1 MNESERHHHPSGGSI
16 KDRRGL
22 LILLAMM
29 AATLTTAAW
38 GVEIAPK
45 SPQEL
50 AEIADEIVL
59 GVVESRSMEQT
70 TNEEWLERKFTYQ
83 VRVEEDSEK
92 GGLKQGDVIQVKA
105 ANRRW
110 IGPDPMPP
118 SGTGHFPL
126 PIVGE
131 LARFHLVD
139 ISGDDAYMVVIPN
152 GVELSRDADA
162 TDPRRIGDLPP
173 EPAMP
178 EEETPAEEAD
188 RDPFGWDVLLV
199 LLAIPLVVGG
209 LRQKGRPR
217 LVLLLVA
224 SVMLAGAIT
233 IVLV

>member
-1 MNESERHHHPSGGSI
+1 
-16 KDRRGL
+16 
-22 LILLAMM
+22 MM

-92 GGLKQGDVIQVKA
+92 GGLEQGDVIQVKA

-173 EPAMP
+173 EPALP

-188 RDPFGWDVLLV
+188 GDPFGWDVLLV

>member
-1 MNESERHHHPSGGSI
+1 
-16 KDRRGL
+16 
-22 LILLAMM
+22 MM

-92 GGLKQGDVIQVKA
+92 GGLQQGDVIRVDA
-105 ANRRW
+105 ATRRW

-126 PIVGE
+126 PMVGE
-131 LARFHLVD
+131 LARFHLVEVT
-139 ISGDDAYMVVIPN
+139 GDNAYMVVIPN

-173 EPAMP
+173 EPALP
-178 EEETPAEEAD
+178 EEETLAEEVD
-188 RDPFGWDVLLV
+188 PDPFGWDVLLV

>member
-1 MNESERHHHPSGGSI
+1 
-16 KDRRGL
+16 
-22 LILLAMM
+22 MM

-38 GVEIAPK
+38 GADIAQK
-45 SPQEL
+45 SPQRL

-70 TNEEWLERKFTYQ
+70 TNQEWLERKFIYQ

-92 GGLKQGDVIQVKA
+92 GGLKQADVIQVSA

-118 SGTGHFPL
+118 SATGHFPL

-131 LARFHLVD
+131 LARFHLVR
-139 ISGDDAYMVVIPN
+139 ISGDNAYMVVIPN

-173 EPAMP
+173 ESAMP

-188 RDPFGWDVLLV
+188 RDPFGWDVLLL

-209 LRQKGRPR
+209 IRQKGRPR
-217 LVLLLVA
+217 LVLLIVA
-224 SVMLAGAIT
+224 SVMLAGAIAL
-233 IVLV
+233 I

>member
-1 MNESERHHHPSGGSI
+1 
-16 KDRRGL
+16 
-22 LILLAMM
+22 M
-29 AATLTTAAW
+29 AATLTRAAW
-38 GVEIAPK
+38 GVDIAPK

-92 GGLKQGDVIQVKA
+92 GGLEQGDVIQVKA

-173 EPAMP
+173 EPALP
-178 EEETPAEEAD
+178 EEETSAEKVD
-188 RDPFGWDVLLV
+188 PDPFGWDVLLV

>member
-1 MNESERHHHPSGGSI
+1 
-16 KDRRGL
+16 
-22 LILLAMM
+22 MM
-29 AATLTTAAW
+29 AAILTTTAW

-105 ANRRW
+105 ENRRW

-118 SGTGHFPL
+118 SETGHFPL

-131 LARFHLVD
+131 LARFHVVET
-139 ISGDDAYMVVIPN
+139 SGDNAYMVVIPN

-162 TDPRRIGDLPP
+162 TDPRWIGDLPP
-173 EPAMP
+173 EPAVP
-178 EEETPAEEAD
+178 EEETPAAEANQ
-188 RDPFGWDVLLV
+188 DPFGWDVLLV

-217 LVLLLVA
+217 LVLLVVA

>member
-1 MNESERHHHPSGGSI
+1 
-16 KDRRGL
+16 
-22 LILLAMM
+22 MM

-92 GGLKQGDVIQVKA
+92 GGLQQGDVIQVKA

-126 PIVGE
+126 PMVGE

-173 EPAMP
+173 EPALP

-188 RDPFGWDVLLV
+188 GDPFGWDVLLV

>member
-1 MNESERHHHPSGGSI
+1 
-16 KDRRGL
+16 
-22 LILLAMM
+22 MM

-38 GVEIAPK
+38 GADIAQK
-45 SPQEL
+45 SPQKL

-70 TNEEWLERKFTYQ
+70 TNQEWLERKFIYQ

-92 GGLKQGDVIQVKA
+92 GGLKQADVIQVSA

-131 LARFHLVD
+131 LARFHLVR
-139 ISGDDAYMVVIPN
+139 ISGDNAYMVVIPN

-188 RDPFGWDVLLV
+188 RDPFGWDVLLL

-209 LRQKGRPR
+209 IRQKGRPR
-217 LVLLLVA
+217 LVLLIVA
-224 SVMLAGAIT
+224 SVMLAGAIAL
-233 IVLV
+233 I

>member
-1 MNESERHHHPSGGSI
+1 MNESERHHQGIVGSI
-16 KDRRGL
+16 DDRRFL
-22 LILLAMM
+22 LILLAMIV
-29 AATLTTAAW
+29 ATLATAAW
-38 GVEIAPK
+38 GADIAQK
-45 SPQEL
+45 SPQDL
-50 AEIADEIVL
+50 VDIADEIVL

-70 TNEEWLERKFTYQ
+70 TNEEWLERRFTYQ

-92 GGLKQGDVIQVKA
+92 GGLEQGDVIRVDA
-105 ANRRW
+105 ATRRW
-110 IGPDPMPP
+110 IGSDPMPP

-126 PIVGE
+126 PMVGE
-131 LARFHLVD
+131 LARFHLVEVT
-139 ISGDDAYMVVIPN
+139 GDNAYMVVVPN

-173 EPAMP
+173 EPARA

-224 SVMLAGAIT
+224 SVMLAGAIA
-233 IVLV
+233 IVLA